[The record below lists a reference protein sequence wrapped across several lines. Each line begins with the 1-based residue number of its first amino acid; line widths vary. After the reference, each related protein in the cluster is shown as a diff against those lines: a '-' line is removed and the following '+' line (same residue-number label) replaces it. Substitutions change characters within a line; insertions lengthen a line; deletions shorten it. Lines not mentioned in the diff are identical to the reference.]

1 LVASVEVSD
10 DTVILVAREVVAAIV
25 ADRGRWV
32 TWWPDLEVAAL
43 VDDGVDGMRW
53 TVAGALVGVA
63 EVRLVPQARG
73 VSVRYALMAEPTEPG
88 SRTTPRRLPDSP
100 HGRRELESL
109 RRRQALAWK
118 AVVWRIKDEAEA
130 TPNPSVRWA

>member
-1 LVASVEVSD
+1 MEVSD
-10 DTVILVAREVVAAIV
+10 DTVILVARESVAAIV

-32 TWWPDLEVAAL
+32 TWWPDLEVAVL
-43 VDDGVDGMRW
+43 VDGGMDGMRW

-63 EVRLVPQARG
+63 EVRLVPQATG
-73 VSVRYALMAEPTEPG
+73 VTVRYALVAEPTAPG

-100 HGRRELESL
+100 RGRRELESL

-118 AVVWRIKDEAEA
+118 AVVWRIKDEAESAA
-130 TPNPSVRWA
+130 TPTVRWV